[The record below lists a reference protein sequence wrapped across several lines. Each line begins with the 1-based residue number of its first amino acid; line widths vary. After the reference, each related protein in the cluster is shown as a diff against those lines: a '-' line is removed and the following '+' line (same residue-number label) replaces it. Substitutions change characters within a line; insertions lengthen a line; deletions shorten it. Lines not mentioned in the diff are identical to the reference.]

1 MSIKSHSL
9 TNEIRSDQELETLKF
24 ALDQHAIIAITDCQ
38 GMITYANQ
46 RFCKISQYSSSELI
60 GQNHRILNSGYHSRS
75 FFSKMWETI
84 ARGEVWKGEICN
96 RAKDGSLYWVDS
108 TIVPVMGEDGKPDQ
122 YVSIRT
128 DITQRKQTEL
138 ALWER
143 SQLAELGATVGVTL
157 SQGGG
162 LTDTLEYCAEA
173 MVQYLGA
180 TSVRFWTFDPETKL
194 LELQAIAG
202 QHDDTSEFHSRIPL
216 GISIIGYIAQTCQPY
231 TTNDVVNDVCIGNRE
246 WAQREELVG
255 FAGYPLIVEE
265 QLVGVLA
272 LFSRK
277 ALTETVCNTL
287 GWLAHSI
294 AVAIDRIWAR
304 EELLSRREA
313 LLFQLASQI
322 RDSLNLDVILK
333 TTVSEIRALLK
344 IDRCHFVWCWI
355 NHEHPDLVV
364 THEARNSEFSSLLGD
379 CPLSQV
385 EILADKIFNQN
396 IIRINNIDETEPDPR
411 LKILLSEAQVTAQL
425 MIPLETRSGQLGAI
439 VCSHGSSRIWADSE
453 VDLLQA
459 VVDQVAIAIDQ
470 AELYAKTRAAAF
482 AAETQAQQLA
492 EALQDL
498 QHTQAQLIQ
507 TEKMSGL
514 GQMVAG
520 IAHEINN
527 PVNFI
532 NGNLTHAHNY
542 IKDLLHLIQLY
553 QEHYPEP
560 HPAVQS
566 QIELI
571 DIDFLSEDLP
581 RLLASMKI
589 GADRIRQIVLSL
601 RNFSRLDEAEMKP
614 VDVHEGIDSTL
625 LILHNR
631 LKSFSIGSGIQV
643 IKHYGELPAVEC
655 YPGQLNQVFMN
666 ILVNA
671 IDALEEQP
679 EPRII
684 TIKTEFVPDDLLL
697 QITDKSTSAKLTEDP
712 GLAIIRISDNGP
724 GMSRKTREK
733 LFDPFFTT
741 KPVGK
746 GTGLGL
752 SISYQIVVQKHHG
765 TLNCNSEPGQGTEFI
780 ITIPSQQNPKLKEKE
795 ERRANQ
801 EQVKDWK
808 GEGVEK

>member
-1 MSIKSHSL
+1 MSTESQIVMD
-9 TNEIRSDQELETLKF
+9 EIRSAHELESLKF
-24 ALDQHAIIAITDCQ
+24 ALDQHAIVAITDCH
-38 GMITYANQ
+38 GTITYANQ
-46 RFCKISQYSSSELI
+46 RFCEISGYSGAELI
-60 GQNHRILNSGYHSRS
+60 GQNHRILNSGYHPKA
-75 FFSKMWETI
+75 FFTSMWKTI
-84 ARGEVWKGEICN
+84 ASGEVWKGEICN

-108 TIVPVMGEDGKPDQ
+108 TIVPLLGEDSKPYQ
-122 YVSIRT
+122 YIAIRT

-157 SQGGG
+157 SQGGV
-162 LTDTLEYCAEA
+162 LTDTLDYCAEA
-173 MVQYLGA
+173 MVQYLSA
-180 TSVRFWTFDPETKL
+180 TSVRIWTLDPEAKL

-202 QHDDTSEFHSRIPL
+202 QHDCSDEFHSRIPL
-216 GISIIGYIAQTCQPY
+216 GISIIGFIAQTCQPY
-231 TTNDVVNDVCIGNRE
+231 TTNDVANDVCVGARE

-265 QLVGVLA
+265 RLVGVLA

-333 TTVSEIRALLK
+333 TTVSEIRTLLK

-355 NHEHPDLVV
+355 NDDRPDLVV
-364 THEARNSEFSSLLGD
+364 THEARNPDLITLLGD
-379 CPLSQV
+379 CPMSQV
-385 EILADKIFNQN
+385 DILADRILNLK
-396 IIRINNIDETEPDPR
+396 IIRVNDITEVEDDLR
-411 LKILLSEAQVTAQL
+411 LCVLLNESQISAQL

-439 VCSHGSSRIWADSE
+439 VCGHGRSRNWTDSE

-482 AAETQAQQLA
+482 AAETQAQQLT
-492 EALQDL
+492 EALQNL
-498 QHTQAQLIQ
+498 QQTQTQLIQ
-507 TEKMSGL
+507 TEKMSSL

-532 NGNLTHAHNY
+532 SGNLVHANSY
-542 IKDLLHLIQLY
+542 IKDLLELVQLY

-560 HPAVQS
+560 HPDVQN

-571 DIDFLSEDLP
+571 DIDFIAEDLP

-614 VDVHEGIDSTL
+614 VDIHEGIDSTL

-631 LKSFSIGSGIQV
+631 LKSFSVGSGVQIVKQ
-643 IKHYGELPAVEC
+643 YGDLPQVEC

-671 IDALEEQP
+671 IDALEVQP

-684 TIKTEFVPDDLLL
+684 TITTEFEPSQTTLLSE
-697 QITDKSTSAKLTEDP
+697 DEDAASELTTRE
-712 GLAIIRISDNGP
+712 GLAIIRIRDNGP
-724 GMSRKTREK
+724 GMNSTTQEK

-746 GTGLGL
+746 GTGLGM

-765 TLNCNSEPGQGTEFI
+765 TLTCDSRLGQGTEFV
-780 ITIPSQQNPKLKEKE
+780 ITIPSQQSPQPQA
-795 ERRANQ
+795 ERQKSER
-801 EQVKDWK
+801 VT
-808 GEGVEK
+808 GEG